1 MSITDAA
8 VRHRHI
14 RVPALA
20 RRVLPLGLL
29 FVALSA
35 TSAQAHTAA
44 ATATCSSA
52 TLNWAAFAASGSTN
66 GGLNTPDWKL
76 VFTPAS
82 GASTTKSGKASFAGA
97 TSTMTVALPAGNGS
111 VTASSSWTAA
121 QTRDASSGSFLKVIA
136 IADCPPVTVPLP
148 PPPAPL
154 PPPAPVTVPVPVP
167 APAPAPVAT
176 PSPAG
181 TAGSSVVAGQSAP
194 CTEAA
199 KVLLGV
205 VAVAR
210 HSVKAHIA
218 SSGVKRVTFMLDGK
232 QRKSSTTAKNHRFS
246 ITVNVN
252 KVAYGKHELTAK
264 VTMKSANC
272 ASARLA
278 GTFVRARSAAVSPA
292 FTG

>member
-1 MSITDAA
+1 MSITDAPQ
-8 VRHRHI
+8 RHRRI

-52 TLNWAAFAASGSTN
+52 TLNWAAFASSGSTN
-66 GGLNTPDWKL
+66 GGMNTPGWTL

-82 GASTTKSGKASFAGA
+82 GASTTKSGTASFAGA
-97 TSTMTVALPAGNGS
+97 SSSLTVALPAGNGN
-111 VTASSSWTAA
+111 VTASSSWTATG
-121 QTRDASSGSFLKVIA
+121 TRDASSGSFSTVIA
-136 IADCPPVTVPLP
+136 ITNCPPVAAVPP
-148 PPPAPL
+148 TPAPL
-154 PPPAPVTVPVPVP
+154 PAPPAPVP
-167 APAPAPVAT
+167 APGPVPVAT
-176 PSPAG
+176 PAPAG
-181 TAGSSVVAGQSAP
+181 TAGTAGSGVLAGQSVGAP
-194 CTEAA
+194 CTEAP

-218 SSGVKRVTFMLDGK
+218 ASGVKRVVFMLDGK

-246 ITVNVN
+246 ITINVN
-252 KVAYGKHELTAK
+252 KVGYGKHELTAK

>member
-1 MSITDAA
+1 MSITDAPQ
-8 VRHRHI
+8 RHRRI

-52 TLNWAAFAASGSTN
+52 TLNWAAFASSGTAN
-66 GGLNTPDWKL
+66 GGMNTAAWTL

-82 GASTTKSGKASFAGA
+82 GASTTKSGTASFAGA
-97 TSTMTVALPAGNGS
+97 SSSLTVALPAGNGN
-111 VTASSSWTAA
+111 VKASSSWIATG
-121 QTRDASSGSFLKVIA
+121 TRDASSGSYSTVIA
-136 IADCPPVTVPLP
+136 ITGCLPVAVPPPTPAPV
-148 PPPAPL
+148 PPAP
-154 PPPAPVTVPVPVP
+154 PAPVP

-176 PSPAG
+176 PAPAG
-181 TAGSSVVAGQSAP
+181 TAGSGALAGQSAVAP
-194 CTEAA
+194 CTEAR

-218 SSGVKRVTFMLDGK
+218 SSGVKRVVFMLDGK

-246 ITVNVN
+246 ITVNVD
-252 KVAYGKHELTAK
+252 KLGYGKHELTAK